1 MRRSNAFTLVELV
14 VVVMILGI
22 LAAVAAPKL
31 LGTSADAS
39 ENAVRQSLAVV
50 RDGIER
56 YAADNGGSLP
66 GPDEA
71 GFKTALKDYL
81 HGPFPTC
88 QVGKKNSDVLVTG
101 TDPVAANIAED
112 QAWVYSTATGEFIIN
127 ATDASTTDPSLTLD
141 KF

>member
-1 MRRSNAFTLVELV
+1 MQSKKAFTLVELV

-31 LGTSADAS
+31 LGTSKDAS

-50 RDGIER
+50 RDAIER
-56 YAADNGGSLP
+56 YAADNGGQLP
-66 GPDEA
+66 GTDEPT
-71 GFKTALKDYL
+71 FKTALKDYL
-81 HGPFPTC
+81 HGPFPNC
-88 QVGKKNSDVLVTG
+88 QVGKKNSDVWVNAA
-101 TDPVAANIAED
+101 DPIAADIGED

-127 ATDASTTDPSLTLD
+127 DTGDSETDPSLTFD